1 MIQRLQLT
9 SLIRCCFSITTKR
22 SQCTSV
28 PSLIMDKMMEA
39 THSASQPPPLH
50 SPVKTEETEH
60 PMNTLGTPIGYIKS
74 CFKSKNGTP
83 RQPSV
88 CTFSRAKLTILK
100 AAFPNPQHC
109 IQGLDKFSH
118 VWILFVF
125 HKNGGGK
132 FTKAKVKPPRLDGAK
147 VGVFSTRSPHR
158 PNPIGL
164 TLAKLDRI
172 QGDTLHLSGVDII
185 EGTPVLDI
193 KPYVPSYD
201 NPCSIQHGQTSS
213 VMSDQENI
221 SPETLK
227 DSAAISSTPSTKAN
241 AEGNLH
247 QHHDNSDSD
256 ELVQT
261 VNLQNAGFDAGVTRV
276 NEEIVSAGIER
287 AAEQV
292 DTVCKSGDLAHADC
306 KEQDRKVPPTSRTSQ
321 KHSDGSQNTTHSENR
336 KSLQCVHETDNRSD
350 ALLPSQSDE
359 YSLPGSKVA
368 VADWIQH
375 PPITKLTVRF
385 TEHAAADL
393 RRFKTSSIDSPHH
406 LEFLQSEQEA
416 RSAICEILQADPRS
430 TYRRNNCQ
438 DRLYFFTVDTLHV
451 TCWFGADFVEVVRV
465 QPVSLADVP
474 KH

>member
-1 MIQRLQLT
+1 
-9 SLIRCCFSITTKR
+9 
-22 SQCTSV
+22 
-28 PSLIMDKMMEA
+28 MDKMMEA

-50 SPVKTEETEH
+50 SPVKTEEDEH
-60 PMNTLGTPIGYIKS
+60 PTNTLITPIGYIKS

-100 AAFPNPQHC
+100 AAFPNPQHS

-221 SPETLK
+221 SSKTLT
-227 DSAAISSTPSTKAN
+227 DSAATTSTPSTMPN

-247 QHHDNSDSD
+247 QHHDSNGSD

-261 VNLQNAGFDAGVTRV
+261 VNLQNTGSDAGVTPE

-287 AAEQV
+287 TAEQV
-292 DTVCKSGDLAHADC
+292 DAVCNSSVSAHTDC
-306 KEQDRKVPPTSRTSQ
+306 KEQLRTTSPTSGISQ
-321 KHSDGSQNTTHSENR
+321 NHSDGSQNTTHSENR
-336 KSLQCVHETDNRSD
+336 TSSKCEAGDCSD
-350 ALLPSQSDE
+350 APLPSQSDE

-416 RSAICEILQADPRS
+416 TSAICEILQADPRS
-430 TYRRNNCQ
+430 TYRRNSCQ

-465 QPVSLADVP
+465 QPVSFADVP